1 MTLDAQQFATPAT
14 PGAGDA
20 PQSPVSPAPTEPAAV
35 DLNGI
40 DLTQLPQVRAL
51 QSSLDRQI
59 AAERARAA
67 ALERE
72 LADTKAKA
80 NKAELEQLDALDPAE
95 QAAVL
100 KRRLNAMT
108 REQQQAAEQQQYV
121 AQAVSIVAANGVSF
135 DDPRLAAVKQAWPT
149 PSPEAVIAFGQ
160 AAAQIARED
169 TAKAIAAAEQ
179 KAREAAVK
187 AAEQAKVAQVAQVAA
202 SGAAATSMAAGT
214 QPAGADKAQQVQA
227 FKARYKGLIGKGNDS
242 PGYRSFIADM
252 RAAGLNWSDVL
263 S

>member
-59 AAERARAA
+59 AAERAERTR
-67 ALERE
+67 LERE
-72 LADTKAKA
+72 LAETKAKA
-80 NKAELEQLDALDPAE
+80 QRVELENLDALDPTE
-95 QAAVL
+95 QVALL
-100 KRRLNAMT
+100 KKQLNATT
-108 REQQQAAEQQQYV
+108 REQQRNAEAQQYV
-121 AQAVSIVAANGVSF
+121 AQAYQIAANAGISF
-135 DDPRLAAVKQAWPT
+135 DDPRLLQVKQAYPT
-149 PSPEAVIAFGQ
+149 PSADGVIAFG
-160 AAAQIARED
+160 AVVAQLARED
-169 TAKAIAAAEQ
+169 AAKAVALAEQ
-179 KAREAAVK
+179 KAREAAAK

-202 SGAAATSMAAGT
+202 SGTAATSMAAGT
-214 QPAGADKAQQVQA
+214 RVPGEDKAQQVQA
-227 FKARYKGLIGKGNDS
+227 FKARYKGLLGKGNDS
-242 PGYRSFIADM
+242 PAYRAFIADM
-252 RAAGLNWSDVL
+252 RSAGLNWSDVL